1 MIEESKTEK
10 TPKKMTKAQL
20 AKDVKV
26 LKEIAGRFQGEEFRI
41 SRKGMIIAVNNVP
54 VLK

>member
-1 MIEESKTEK
+1 MTEEKK
-10 TPKKMTKAQL
+10 APKKMTKAQL

-26 LKEIAGRFQGEEFRI
+26 LKEIAERFKGEEFRVA
-41 SRKGMIIAVNNVP
+41 RKGMIIAVNNVP